1 MASIISVKQEAN
13 SVKIGAYLNIE
24 KKVLQHSFSEG
35 SRTSVRTKVRVPHWR
50 QDQNDFVVNQ
60 GHNHVC
66 IFFQDIL

>member
-24 KKVLQHSFSEG
+24 KKALQHSFSEG
-35 SRTSVRTKVRVPHWR
+35 SRTSVRTKIRVSHWT

-60 GHNHVC
+60 GHNRVC
-66 IFFQDIL
+66 IFFRDIL